1 MFNNQTLEWNG
12 DSYIIKRIL
21 KETDIHEKMVMSF
34 KEHIAAETI
43 LKRNGHYF
51 FVDKV
56 EDVEIEL
63 VQTINS

>member
-34 KEHIAAETI
+34 KEHITAETI